1 MKYVLAVIAL
11 CLLGFVLAFGQSFG
25 GKAGIGGKAGMGGGV
40 ASATWAVVQQV
51 TSSVSCTTTNATCNL
66 TVASTG
72 SGHLIVVA
80 MGIAHT
86 GEYITGVSGGGT
98 YTAFAGNTCAGQE
111 TSGGVLAV
119 DCAYTLSSTSGATTI
134 TVTRTDT
141 TSYGWRIGMI
151 ELSSTAAMSLDSG
164 CPQVGDQTTSTTSPT
179 GVTLTPL
186 GVNDVIIQNIFGNVP
201 TAISSPYNTYSSF
214 SQNLGVGASLNT
226 LSGTAPTWTQTSGK
240 AALSAVCFS
249 N

>member
-11 CLLGFVLAFGQSFG
+11 CLLGFVLAFGQGFG
-25 GKAGIGGKAGMGGGV
+25 GKTGIGGKAGVGGGA
-40 ASATWAVVQQV
+40 ASTTWAVVQQAI
-51 TSSVSCTTTNATCNL
+51 SSGACTFSSATCNL

-72 SGHLIVVA
+72 SGHLIVVT
-80 MGIAHT
+80 MGIAGT

-98 YTAFAGNTCAGQE
+98 YTEFAGNTCAGQDS
-111 TSGGVLAV
+111 SGLGT

-134 TVTRTDT
+134 TVTRTNT
-141 TSYGWRIGMI
+141 TSYAWRISMT

-164 CPQVGDQTTSTTSPT
+164 CPQVRDQTTGTASPA
-179 GVTLTPL
+179 GVTLTL
-186 GVNDVIIQNIFGNVP
+186 AGANDVIIQNIWGGVMS
-201 TAISSPYNTYSSF
+201 AISSPYNSYASF
-214 SQNLGVGASLNT
+214 SADLGTAASLNT
-226 LSGTAPTWTQTSGK
+226 LSGTAPTWTQASSK